1 MCGHNPIH
9 HIPVYT
15 GHAGTPANP
24 ASGPAHAPP
33 QAVTRPCPQC
43 GEPVQEDFV
52 FCPRCGA
59 EILTACPS
67 CHRAVET
74 DWTHCPYC
82 GTDLLAGKTEI
93 STHSHS

>member
-1 MCGHNPIH
+1 VP
-9 HIPVYT
+9 T
-15 GHAGTPANP
+15 
-24 ASGPAHAPP
+24 
-33 QAVTRPCPQC
+33 
-43 GEPVQEDFV
+43 QEDFV

-67 CHRAVET
+67 CHCAVQT

-93 STHSHS
+93 STQSHS